1 MRNRVWAVVL
11 VAVVAAA
18 LLVGGGVLLRPR
30 GGTGAAPPAAVR
42 AVASDNLSGAVAHAQ
57 QRLREVPGDYVTW
70 AELGAAY
77 LQQGRITADPTYYP
91 KAQGALERSL
101 QVRRVDNAGALTGLA
116 TLAAARHDFVRAL
129 GLGRR
134 SLAIDAYSATTYG
147 VVGDA
152 LVELGRYDEAFRAFQ
167 RMVDLR
173 PDTASYARASYA
185 WELRGDL
192 SRARE
197 ALELALEVAPSPDD
211 AGFALY
217 YLGELAWNAG
227 DLTTAERRYAEGT
240 RRAPDYL
247 PLQEGQAKVLAA
259 RGHTAAALA
268 VYRTLVQRLPQPAYL
283 AEYGDLLAATGDR
296 AGAEQQYALVRATQ
310 QLLRANGV
318 DTDLELAVFDADH
331 GDAASALASARAAYA
346 TRRGA
351 FGEDALAWALH
362 AAGRDTEAMP
372 HARAAQRIGV
382 RSAALRYHLGMI
394 SAALGDRPEARRELT
409 AALTTNQYFSPVQ
422 APVARATLASLR

>member
-1 MRNRVWAVVL
+1 VRNRVWVV
-11 VAVVAAA
+11 VVVAAV
-18 LLVGGGVLLRPR
+18 LLLGGGALLRPD
-30 GGTGAAPPAAVR
+30 GG
-42 AVASDNLSGAVAHAQ
+42 SGAVAPPPATSPAAAPGDLGVAVARAQ

-101 QVRRVDNAGALTGLA
+101 QVRRADNAPALTGLA
-116 TLAAARHDFVRAL
+116 TLAAARHDFLRAL
-129 GLGRR
+129 VLGRR
-134 SLAIDAYSATTYG
+134 SLAIDAYSSTTYG

-173 PDTASYARASYA
+173 PDTASYARVSYA

-192 SRARE
+192 TRARK
-197 ALELALEVAPSPDD
+197 ALELALGVAPSPDD

-227 DLTTAERRYAEGT
+227 DLRTAEARYAEGI
-240 RRAPDYL
+240 RRAPGYL
-247 PLQEGQAKVLAA
+247 PLQEGRAKVLAA
-259 RGHTAAALA
+259 RGRTAEA
-268 VYRTLVQRLPQPAYL
+268 VAIYRSLVQRLPQPAYL
-283 AEYGDLLAATGDR
+283 AELGDLLAATGDR

-331 GDAASALASARAAYA
+331 GDAAAALASARAAYS

-362 AAGRDTEAMP
+362 AAGHDAEALP
-372 HARAAQRIGV
+372 HARAAQRIGL
-382 RSAALRYHLGMI
+382 RSAVLRYHLGVI
-394 SAALGDRPEARRELT
+394 RGALGDRAGARRELT
-409 AALTTNQYFSPVQ
+409 AALATNPHFSPVQ
-422 APVARATLASLR
+422 APIARAALASLR